1 MLLSFF
7 IIFWTSSATEE
18 GSNFKYTLSINPFY
32 LTTIYGGE
40 SYYVPIIIP
49 APAPGVNFE
58 LKSRG
63 NLSLNF
69 EMNMLLIIPV
79 EAEIGIREYLQKKK
93 NFQGFYFYQG
103 IAVGWILFPVFPDGF
118 FPSIILT
125 AGYKSIRES
134 RFTIDPFFGVKAF
147 YKTFSGKSEEEG
159 IVDIKGIVNISSFFI
174 IIPAIGLYLGYSW

>member
-1 MLLSFF
+1 MFLGFF
-7 IIFWTSSATEE
+7 IIFLLSITEE
-18 GSNFKYTLSINPFY
+18 GSNFKYTLSINPLYF
-32 LTTIYGGE
+32 TTIYGGE

-58 LKSRG
+58 LKSKG

-79 EAEIGIREYLQKKK
+79 EVEIGIREYLQKKK

-103 IAVGWILFPVFPDGF
+103 IAVGWILFPVFPEGF
-118 FPSIILT
+118 LPSIILT
-125 AGYKSIRES
+125 AGYKSIREGG
-134 RFTIDPFFGVKAF
+134 FTLDPFFGVKAF
-147 YKTFSGKSEEEG
+147 YKAFSGKSEEERR
-159 IVDIKGIVNISSFFI
+159 VDIKGIVNISSFFI